1 MAILLDSPHGQSVAS
16 AVAAGTGSAVDNRNG
31 VDFGMF
37 LSFTTGGSAIIDLM
51 ASPDGQSYMTAQ
63 SVTATNGVTAS
74 GSWALYYP
82 WLRAD
87 VRTRF
92 AGATASFFLAPGYG
106 R

>member
-1 MAILLDSPHGQSVAS
+1 MPYLLDINHAYSLSS
-16 AVAAGTGSAVDNRNG
+16 AVAAGAGTAIDNRAGTNY
-31 VDFGMF
+31 GMYQYF
-37 LSFTTGGSAIIDLM
+37 ATGGSAILDLM
-51 ASPDGQSYMTAQ
+51 VAAEGNMYMTAL

-74 GSWALYYP
+74 GSFALYHP

-92 AGATASFFLAPGYG
+92 AGATASFFIAPGL